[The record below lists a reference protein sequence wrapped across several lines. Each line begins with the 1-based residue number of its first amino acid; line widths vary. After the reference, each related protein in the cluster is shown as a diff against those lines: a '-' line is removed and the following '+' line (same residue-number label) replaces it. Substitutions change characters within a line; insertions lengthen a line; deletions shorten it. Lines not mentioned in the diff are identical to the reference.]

1 MVDGRVSKI
10 GRGARLTQSP
20 HKSNKPT
27 VENDRPR
34 DSGRQTTATLELR
47 VRQAVRILAG
57 LLESP

>member
-1 MVDGRVSKI
+1 MFAGRLSKI

-27 VENDRPR
+27 AEDDRPC
-34 DSGRQTTATLELR
+34 DSDRQTTATLELR